1 MSINGQRMTNLQ
13 ETASCRAAWKESFA
27 YDVIDLRRLPTRS
40 LVCKAR
46 TILAQMAAGVSYTH
60 FRGKRFQSDRTIIS
74 VPLGR
79 DYRLLFRDEGDA
91 LRPLCCLSHQAYN
104 HWRPHR

>member
-1 MSINGQRMTNLQ
+1 MSVSRQRLTNIQ
-13 ETASCRAAWKESFA
+13 DAASCRAAWQESFA
-27 YDVIDLRRLPTRS
+27 QDAIDLRRLPTRS

-46 TILAQMAAGVSYTH
+46 TILAQMAAGVPYTR
-60 FRGKRFQSDRTIIS
+60 FRGKRFQSDRTVIS

-79 DYRLLFRDEGDA
+79 DYRLLFRDEGDS

-104 HWRPHR
+104 HWKPNG

>member
-1 MSINGQRMTNLQ
+1 MSASRQRLTNLQ
-13 ETASCRAAWKESFA
+13 DTASCQAAWKESFA
-27 YDVIDLRRLPTRS
+27 QDAIDLRRLPTRS

-46 TILAQMAAGVSYTH
+46 AILAQMAAGVPYTR
-60 FRGKRFQSDRTIIS
+60 FRGKRFQSDRTVIS

-79 DYRLLFRDEGDA
+79 RYRLLFEDEGGV
-91 LRPLCCLSHQAYN
+91 LCPLYCLSHEAYN